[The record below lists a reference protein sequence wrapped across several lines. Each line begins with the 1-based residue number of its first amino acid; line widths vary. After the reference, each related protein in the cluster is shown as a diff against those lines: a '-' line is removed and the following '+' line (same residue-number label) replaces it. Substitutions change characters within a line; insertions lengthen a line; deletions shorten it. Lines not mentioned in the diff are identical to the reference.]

1 MEAEAG
7 ARLTPLDAYL
17 LRRRRRGPLPKWSSL
32 VLLSAGSPAR
42 QVRFAFE
49 STFPRPEVLRQVF
62 RDSEACSPARLYG
75 LRAAQML
82 GMLR

>member
-1 MEAEAG
+1 
-7 ARLTPLDAYL
+7 
-17 LRRRRRGPLPKWSSL
+17 

-42 QVRFAFE
+42 QLRFAFE

-62 RDSEACSPARLYG
+62 RNSTGYPPARLYG

-82 GMLR
+82 GMLRD

>member
-1 MEAEAG
+1 
-7 ARLTPLDAYL
+7 
-17 LRRRRRGPLPKWSSL
+17 
-32 VLLSAGSPAR
+32 
-42 QVRFAFE
+42 VRFAFE

-62 RDSEACSPARLYG
+62 RDSEAYSHARLYG